1 MYMRVMSFQ
10 TCKPK
15 FEEFS
20 FVFCKCNVGTLYP
33 EHANIATLQLQIC
46 KSKFV
51 NCSFSSA

>member
-1 MYMRVMSFQ
+1 MCVMSFQ

-15 FEEFS
+15 FEECS